1 MDRSDEWFYALVCGA
16 IVGLIGCVIYFN
28 IQSVKQRKEVDYIE
42 REEYNC
48 TLNTLE
54 SYSNEIEQLN
64 QQIAMLEE
72 QIEILSFQQ
81 EEIYSIL
88 ESEFYKRTE
97 LKDVLTL
104 SEDDLNLLAKL
115 VKREAGGE
123 PFECKVCVCLVVF
136 NRMCDSNF
144 KNTLSEV
151 IYEKGQFSPAEDKLE
166 ETVPTADCYF
176 AVKSALNLTYNEINE
191 FYGTDLMFFRRAT
204 EEKVWGTNTTYAFTI
219 GKTDFYRLTK

>member
-1 MDRSDEWFYALVCGA
+1 MNGEEDKFFIGLVGA
-16 IVGLIGCVIYFN
+16 AIIGLIGALFYCSIDKIKTQELEY
-28 IQSVKQRKEVDYIE
+28 VD
-42 REEYNC
+42 RNEYNYA
-48 TLNTLE
+48 LNTLE
-54 SYSNEIEQLN
+54 SYSNEVEHLN
-64 QQIAMLEE
+64 QQITILEE

-81 EEIYSIL
+81 EEIYSVL
-88 ESEFYKRTE
+88 ENEFYKRTE

-176 AVKSALNLTYNEINE
+176 AVKSALSLTYNEINE
-191 FYGTDLMFFRRAT
+191 FYGTDLMFFRRST
-204 EEKVWGTNTTYAFTI
+204 EEKVFGTNTTYAFTV